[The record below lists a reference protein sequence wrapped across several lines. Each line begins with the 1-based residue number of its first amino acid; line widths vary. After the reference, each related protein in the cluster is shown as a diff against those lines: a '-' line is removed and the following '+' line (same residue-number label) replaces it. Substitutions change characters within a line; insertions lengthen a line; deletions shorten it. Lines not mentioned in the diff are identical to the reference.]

1 MSIDEDPEDYKQ
13 NKKLNL
19 YFKFHGVTSNFNE
32 SLTNLYT
39 HTHTPGEKRIQT
51 KVQAWPARYR
61 DLAFSIDL
69 SFGSRPRYSNSHGW
83 FAADRGQQFVLIQFT
98 RKRS

>member
-39 HTHTPGEKRIQT
+39 HTHTHLVKNEHKQKFR
-51 KVQAWPARYR
+51 
-61 DLAFSIDL
+61 L
-69 SFGSRPRYSNSHGW
+69 
-83 FAADRGQQFVLIQFT
+83 GQLVIVI
-98 RKRS
+98 